1 MLNENNIIMSDNS
14 GNKKNKAKKSKK
26 NANEKQGIRKFVI
39 ILWSLFAVG
48 LICVFGLFYGI
59 SNEWFGDMPTFEEL
73 ENPST
78 NLASEIISADGK
90 VLGTYYIE
98 NRSNVSYSELS
109 PYLVEAL
116 LAIEDI
122 RFYEHSG
129 IDQRALLRVIF
140 GLATGNDKGGGSTLT
155 QQLAKNL
162 FPRGE
167 NLSTL
172 QLVIRKFQEWVTATK
187 LEYNYSK
194 DEIIAMYLNTV
205 FFGHNAYGIKK
216 ASETFFNLEPKDLN
230 IEQAALMAG
239 VVNAP
244 SRFSPIRNPERAL
257 QRRNL
262 VISQMTTYGFITEE
276 ERDSISQIP
285 IDMSKFGVLDHNTG
299 QATYLR
305 EYLRQTLTEWAK
317 ENHKPDGTPYNIYKD
332 GLKIYTTID
341 SKMQKYAEEAVR
353 EHLALDLQPAFDKHW
368 KGYTNAPFSLEE
380 EEVEQLMEISMKRSE
395 RYRKLKNA
403 KVSLDSI
410 RENFNTPTEM
420 IVFSWDG
427 PIDTI
432 MTPMDSMRYFKS
444 FLQSSLM
451 SVESHTGHV
460 KAYVGGIDYRFF
472 KYDHVTQARRQVG
485 STFKPF
491 LYTLAMQEGEF
502 TPCTTVPNISYSI
515 EMPDG
520 KFWEPRDAG
529 KTKLGEEVT
538 LKWALAH
545 SNNRIS
551 AYLMKQFGPE
561 AVIQMARRMGVTS
574 HIESVP
580 SICLGVCDISL
591 YEMVGAMN
599 TFANKGI
606 YVRPIFITKIED
618 KNGNV
623 IEYFNTEQVEAMD
636 NVTAYKM
643 IELMKGVVQ
652 SGTGVR
658 LKYKYGLRNPI
669 AGKTGTTQNQS
680 DGWFMGITP
689 DLTTGIWTGAEDRSV
704 HFRTIGL
711 GQGSNMA
718 LPIWALYMQKVYA
731 DSTLNISKGDFEK
744 PLSDVAMEFD
754 CELYEQEQSQ
764 KNTIVEEEEEF

>member
-1 MLNENNIIMSDNS
+1 MEN
-14 GNKKNKAKKSKK
+14 KESKK
-26 NANEKQGIRKFVI
+26 TKKTKKTSKTSNANQGIRWYLVV
-39 ILWSLFAVG
+39 LWSLFVIG
-48 LICVFGLFYGI
+48 VTCVFGLFYGI
-59 SNEWFGDMPTFEEL
+59 THEWFGDMPTFEEL

-98 NRSNVSYSELS
+98 NRSNVSYGELS

-140 GLATGNDKGGGSTLT
+140 GIVTGNDKGGGSTLT

-167 NLSTL
+167 NLSTP

-205 FFGHNAYGIKK
+205 FYGHNSYGIKK
-216 ASETFFNLEPKDLN
+216 ASETFFNVEPKDLN
-230 IEQAALMAG
+230 IEQAAFLAG

-244 SRFSPIRNPERAL
+244 SRYSPIRYPERAIN
-257 QRRNL
+257 RRNL
-262 VISQMTTYGFITEE
+262 VLSQMATYGFITYDEY
-276 ERDSISQIP
+276 DSISQIP
-285 IDMSKFGVLDHNTG
+285 IDMSNFGVLDHNTG

-305 EYLRQTLTEWAK
+305 EYLRMSLHEWSK
-317 ENHKPDGTPYNIYKD
+317 NKYKPDGTPYNIYKD

-341 SKMQKYAEEAVR
+341 SRMQQYAEDAVR
-353 EHLALDLQPAFDKHW
+353 EHLALDLQPAFDRHW
-368 KGYTNAPFSLEE
+368 AGYTNAPFVLEE
-380 EEVEQLMEISMKRSE
+380 EEIENLMEISMKRTE
-395 RYRKLKNA
+395 RYRVLKNA
-403 KVSLDSI
+403 GIDMDSI
-410 RENFNTPTEM
+410 RKNFNTPTEM
-420 IVFSWDG
+420 TVFSWDG

-432 MTPMDSMRYFKS
+432 MTPIDSMRYYKS
-444 FLQSSLM
+444 YLQSALM
-451 SVESHTGHV
+451 SVETHTGHV
-460 KAYVGGIDYRFF
+460 KAYVGGNDYRFF
-472 KYDHVTQARRQVG
+472 KYDHVTQAKRQVG

-491 LYTLAMQEGEF
+491 LYSLAMQEGEY
-502 TPCTTVPNISYSI
+502 TPCTKVPNISYSI

-529 KTKLGEEVT
+529 KSMLGEEVT

-551 AYLMKQFGPE
+551 TYLMKRFGPE

-574 HIESVP
+574 HIEPVP

-599 TFANKGI
+599 TFANKGVYI
-606 YVRPIFITKIED
+606 KPIFITKIED

-623 IEYFNTEQVEAMD
+623 IEYFESEHVEAMD
-636 NVTAYKM
+636 DVTAYKM

-689 DLTTGIWTGAEDRSV
+689 DLTTGIWTGAEDRAV
-704 HFRTIGL
+704 HFRTIAL

-731 DSTLNISKGDFEK
+731 DSTLNISQGDFEK
-744 PLSDVAMEFD
+744 PLSDVSLEFD

-764 KNTIVEEEEEF
+764 KNNIIEEEEEF

>member
-1 MLNENNIIMSDNS
+1 MAELKKENKTKT
-14 GNKKNKAKKSKK
+14 KKTEAK
-26 NANEKQGIRKFVI
+26 EKGIRWYLVVLWTVFVI
-39 ILWSLFAVG
+39 GVAS
-48 LICVFGLFYGI
+48 VFCLFYGI
-59 SNEWFGDMPTFEEL
+59 YHEWFGDMPTFEEL

-78 NLASEIISADGK
+78 NLATEIISADGK

-116 LAIEDI
+116 LAIEDV

-129 IDQRALLRVIF
+129 IDQRALLRVVF

-167 NLSTL
+167 NLSTP

-205 FFGHNAYGIKK
+205 FYGHNAYGIKK
-216 ASETFFNLEPKDLN
+216 ASETFFNVEPKDLK
-230 IEQAALMAG
+230 IEQAAFLAG

-262 VISQMTTYGFITEE
+262 VISKMARYGFISQEE
-276 ERDSISQIP
+276 CDSISQIP
-285 IDMSKFGVLDHNTG
+285 IDMSQFGVLDHNTG

-305 EYLRQTLTEWAK
+305 EHLRQTLHEWSK
-317 ENHKPDGTPYNIYKD
+317 TRTKPDGTPYNIYKD

-341 SKMQKYAEEAVR
+341 SRMQKYAEEAVR
-353 EHLALDLQPAFDKHW
+353 EHLALDLQPAFDRHW
-368 KGYTNAPFSLEE
+368 KGYENAPFSLEE
-380 EEVEQLMEISMKRSE
+380 EEVENLMELSMKRSE
-395 RYRKLKNA
+395 RYRKMRNA
-403 KVSLDSI
+403 GIKLDSI

-420 IVFSWDG
+420 TVFSWDG
-427 PIDTI
+427 PIDTV
-432 MTPMDSMRYFKS
+432 MTPMDSMRYYKS

-460 KAYVGGIDYRFF
+460 KAYVGGIDYKYF

-491 LYTLAMQEGEF
+491 LYTLAMQEGEY
-502 TPCTTVPNISYSI
+502 TPCTKVPNISYSI

-529 KTKLGEEVT
+529 KSMFGEEVT

-551 AYLMKQFGPE
+551 TYLMKRFGPD
-561 AVIQMARRMGVTS
+561 AVIEMARRMGVTS
-574 HIESVP
+574 DIPAVP

-599 TFANKGI
+599 TFANQGVYIKP
-606 YVRPIFITKIED
+606 VFITKIED

-623 IEYFNTEQVEAMD
+623 IEYFDTEEVEAMD
-636 NVTAYKM
+636 KVTAYKM

-689 DLTTGIWTGAEDRSV
+689 DLTTGIWTGAEDRAV

-718 LPIWALYMQKVYA
+718 LPVWALYMQKVYA
-731 DSTLNISKGDFEK
+731 DSTLDISKGDFQK
-744 PLSDVAMEFD
+744 PLSDVALEFD

-764 KNTIVEEEEEF
+764 KNQVVAEEEEF

>member
-1 MLNENNIIMSDNS
+1 MAEI
-14 GNKKNKAKKSKK
+14 KKEDKAKTRKK
-26 NANEKQGIRKFVI
+26 TSDKAKETGVRWYLVVI
-39 ILWSLFAVG
+39 WSLFVIG
-48 LICVFGLFYGI
+48 VTCGFGLFYGI
-59 SNEWFGDMPTFEEL
+59 SHEWFGDMPTFEEL

-109 PYLVEAL
+109 PHLVNAL

-140 GLATGNDKGGGSTLT
+140 GIATGNDKGGGSTLT

-167 NLSTL
+167 NLSTP

-205 FFGHNAYGIKK
+205 FFGHNSYGIKK
-216 ASETFFNLEPKDLN
+216 ASETFFNLAPIDLN

-244 SRFSPIRNPERAL
+244 SRFSPIRNPENAL
-257 QRRNL
+257 RRRNL
-262 VISQMTTYGFITEE
+262 VISQMALYGFITPQ

-285 IDMSKFGVLDHNTG
+285 IDMSDFGVLDHNTG

-305 EYLRQTLTEWAK
+305 EYLRQELTEWAK
-317 ENHKPDGTPYNIYKD
+317 TSKKADGTPYNIYKD

-341 SKMQKYAEEAVR
+341 SRMQQYAEEAVK
-353 EHLALDLQPAFDKHW
+353 EHLSLDLQPAFNNHW
-368 KGYTNAPFSLEE
+368 KGYKNAPFSLEE
-380 EEVEQLMEISMKRSE
+380 EEIESLMELSMKRSE
-395 RYRKLKNA
+395 RYRKMRNA
-403 KVSLDSI
+403 GISLDSI
-410 RENFNTPTEM
+410 KANFNVPAEM
-420 IVFSWDG
+420 TVFSWNG
-427 PIDTI
+427 PIDTL
-432 MTPMDSMRYFKS
+432 MTPMDSMRYYKS

-491 LYTLAMQEGEF
+491 LYSLAMQEGEY
-502 TPCTTVPNISYSI
+502 TPCTKVPNISYSI

-529 KTKLGEEVT
+529 KTMFGEEVT

-551 AYLMKQFGPE
+551 TYLMKRFGPE
-561 AVIQMARRMGVTS
+561 AVIQMARRMGVTAP
-574 HIESVP
+574 IEAVP
-580 SICLGVCDISL
+580 AICLGVCDISL
-591 YEMVGAMN
+591 HEMVGAMS
-599 TFANKGI
+599 TFANQGVYIK
-606 YVRPIFITKIED
+606 PMFITKIED

-623 IEYFNTEQVEAMD
+623 IEFFETEKVEAMD
-636 NVTAYKM
+636 EITAYKM

-658 LKYKYGLRNPI
+658 LKYKYGFRNPI

-718 LPIWALYMQKVYA
+718 LPVWAIYMQKVYA
-731 DSTLNISKGDFEK
+731 DSTLNISKGDFVK
-744 PLSDVAMEFD
+744 PLSDVALEFD

>member
-1 MLNENNIIMSDNS
+1 MAEI
-14 GNKKNKAKKSKK
+14 KKEDKAKTRKK
-26 NANEKQGIRKFVI
+26 TSDKAKETGVRWYLVVI
-39 ILWSLFAVG
+39 WSLFVIG
-48 LICVFGLFYGI
+48 VTCGFGLFYGI
-59 SNEWFGDMPTFEEL
+59 SHEWFGDMPTFEEL

-90 VLGTYYIE
+90 ILGTYYIE

-109 PYLVEAL
+109 PHLVNAL

-140 GLATGNDKGGGSTLT
+140 GIATGNDKGGGSTLT

-167 NLSTL
+167 NLSTP

-205 FFGHNAYGIKK
+205 FFGHNSYGIKK
-216 ASETFFNLEPKDLN
+216 ASETFFNLAPIDLN

-244 SRFSPIRNPERAL
+244 SRFSPIRNPENAL
-257 QRRNL
+257 RRRNL
-262 VISQMTTYGFITEE
+262 VISQMALYGFITPQ

-285 IDMSKFGVLDHNTG
+285 IDMSDFGVLDHNTG

-305 EYLRQTLTEWAK
+305 EYLRQELTEWAK
-317 ENHKPDGTPYNIYKD
+317 TSKKADGTPYNIYKD

-341 SKMQKYAEEAVR
+341 SRMQQYAEEAVK
-353 EHLALDLQPAFDKHW
+353 EHLSLDLQPAFNNHW
-368 KGYTNAPFSLEE
+368 KGYKNAPFSLEE
-380 EEVEQLMEISMKRSE
+380 EEIESLMELSMKRSE
-395 RYRKLKNA
+395 RYRKMRNA
-403 KVSLDSI
+403 GISLDSI
-410 RENFNTPTEM
+410 KANFNMPAEM
-420 IVFSWDG
+420 TIFSWNG
-427 PIDTI
+427 PIDTV
-432 MTPMDSMRYFKS
+432 MTPMDSMRYYKS

-491 LYTLAMQEGEF
+491 LYSLAMQEGEY
-502 TPCTTVPNISYSI
+502 TPCTKVPNISYSI

-529 KTKLGEEVT
+529 KTMFGEEVT

-551 AYLMKQFGPE
+551 TYLMKRFGPE
-561 AVIQMARRMGVTS
+561 AVIQMARRMGVTAP
-574 HIESVP
+574 IEAVP
-580 SICLGVCDISL
+580 AICLGVCDISL
-591 YEMVGAMN
+591 HEMVGAMS
-599 TFANKGI
+599 TFANQGVYIK
-606 YVRPIFITKIED
+606 PMFITKIED

-623 IEYFNTEQVEAMD
+623 IEFFETEKVEAMD
-636 NVTAYKM
+636 EITAYKM

-658 LKYKYGLRNPI
+658 LKYKYGFRNPI

-718 LPIWALYMQKVYA
+718 LPVWAIYMQKVYA
-731 DSTLNISKGDFEK
+731 DSTLNISKGDFVK
-744 PLSDVAMEFD
+744 PLSDVALEFD

>member
-1 MLNENNIIMSDNS
+1 MADLKKENKT
-14 GNKKNKAKKSKK
+14 KKKKVVAK
-26 NANEKQGIRKFVI
+26 EKGIRWYLV
-39 ILWSLFAVG
+39 ILWSLFVLG
-48 LICVFGLFYGI
+48 VTSVFGLFYGI
-59 SNEWFGDMPTFEEL
+59 YHGWFGDMPTFEEL

-78 NLASEIISADGK
+78 NLATEIISADGK

-109 PYLVEAL
+109 PHLVEAL

-129 IDQRALLRVIF
+129 IDQRALLRVVF

-167 NLSTL
+167 NLSTP

-216 ASETFFNLEPKDLN
+216 ASETFFNKAPKDLN
-230 IEQAALMAG
+230 VEESALMAG

-244 SRFSPIRNPERAL
+244 SRFSPIRNPERSL

-262 VISQMTTYGFITEE
+262 VISQMATYGFITPEE
-276 ERDSISQIP
+276 CDSISQIP
-285 IDMSKFGVLDHNTG
+285 IDMSSFGVLDHNAG

-305 EYLRQTLTEWAK
+305 EHLRMTLTEWSK
-317 ENHKPDGTPYNIYKD
+317 TRKKPDGTNYNIYKD

-341 SKMQKYAEEAVR
+341 SRMQQYAEEAVR
-353 EHLALDLQPAFDKHW
+353 EHLSLDLQPSFNKHW
-368 KGYTNAPFSLEE
+368 AGYTNAPFTLEE
-380 EEVEQLMEISMKRSE
+380 EEIENLMELSMKRSE
-395 RYRKLKNA
+395 RYRKMRNA
-403 KVSLDSI
+403 GISMDSI
-410 RENFNTPTEM
+410 RNAFNTPAEM
-420 IVFSWDG
+420 TVFSWNG
-427 PIDTI
+427 PIDTV
-432 MTPMDSMRYFKS
+432 MTPMDSMRYYKS

-451 SVESHTGHV
+451 SVESRTGHV
-460 KAYVGGIDYRFF
+460 KAYVGGIDYKFF

-491 LYTLAMQEGEF
+491 LYTLAMQEGEY
-502 TPCTTVPNISYSI
+502 TPCTKVPNISYSI

-529 KTKLGEEVT
+529 KSKFGEEVT
-538 LKWALAH
+538 LKWALAN

-551 AYLMKQFGPE
+551 TYLMKRFGPE
-561 AVIQMARRMGVTS
+561 AVIEMARRMGVTS
-574 HIESVP
+574 DIPAVP

-599 TFANKGI
+599 TFANQGVFVK
-606 YVRPIFITKIED
+606 PIFITKIED

-623 IEYFNTEQVEAMD
+623 IEYFDAEEVEAMD
-636 NVTAYKM
+636 KVTAYKM

-652 SGTGVR
+652 SGTGIR
-658 LKYKYGLRNPI
+658 LKYKYRFKNPI

-689 DLTTGIWTGAEDRSV
+689 DLTTGVWTGAEDRAV

-718 LPIWALYMQKVYA
+718 LPVWALYMQKVYA
-731 DSTLNISKGDFEK
+731 DPTLNISKGDFQK
-744 PLSDVAMEFD
+744 PLSDVALEFD

-764 KNTIVEEEEEF
+764 KNQVATEEEEF

>member
-1 MLNENNIIMSDNS
+1 MKDKE
-14 GNKKNKAKKSKK
+14 SKK
-26 NANEKQGIRKFVI
+26 VKKTKKTADSKHGIRWYLV
-39 ILWSLFAVG
+39 ILWSLFVIG
-48 LICVFGLFYGI
+48 ITSVFILFYGI
-59 SNEWFGDMPTFEEL
+59 THEWFGKMPSFEEL

-90 VLGTYYIE
+90 VLGTYFIE
-98 NRSNVSYSELS
+98 NRSNVRYSELS
-109 PYLVEAL
+109 PHLVDAL

-129 IDQRALLRVIF
+129 IDQRALLRVLF
-140 GLATGNDKGGGSTLT
+140 GVMTGSKKGGGSTLT

-167 NLSTL
+167 NLSTT

-205 FFGHNAYGIKK
+205 FYGHNAYGIKK
-216 ASETFFNLEPKDLN
+216 ASETFFGIEPKDLN

-244 SRFSPIRNPERAL
+244 SRYSPIRNPERAL
-257 QRRNL
+257 QRRNI
-262 VISQMTTYGFITEE
+262 VISQMAVYGFITQKEC
-276 ERDSISQIP
+276 DSISQIP
-285 IDMSKFGVLDHNTG
+285 IDMGDFGVLDHNSG

-305 EYLRQTLTEWAK
+305 EYLRLNLHEWAK
-317 ENHKPDGTPYNIYKD
+317 NKYKPDGTPYNIYKD

-341 SKMQKYAEEAVR
+341 SRLQQYAEDAVR
-353 EHLALDLQPAFDKHW
+353 EHLALDLQPAFDNHW
-368 KGYTNAPFSLEE
+368 KGYTNAPFVLEE
-380 EEVEQLMEISMKRSE
+380 EEIEKLMELSMKRSE
-395 RYRKLKNA
+395 RYRVLKNA
-403 KVSLDSI
+403 GIDMDSI
-410 RENFNTPTEM
+410 KKNFNTPTEM
-420 IVFSWDG
+420 TVFSWSG
-427 PIDTI
+427 PIDTV
-432 MTPMDSMRYFKS
+432 MTPMDSMLYYKS

-451 SVESHTGHV
+451 SVETHTGHV
-460 KAYVGGIDYRFF
+460 KAYVGGNDYRFF
-472 KYDHVTQARRQVG
+472 KYDHVTQAKRQVG

-491 LYTLAMQEGEF
+491 LYSLAMQEGEY
-502 TPCTTVPNISYSI
+502 TPCTKVPNISYSI

-529 KTKLGEEVT
+529 KSMLGEEVT

-551 AYLMKQFGPE
+551 TYLMKRFGPD

-574 HIESVP
+574 PIESVP
-580 SICLGVCDISL
+580 SICLGVCDLSL

-599 TFANKGI
+599 TFANKGVYI
-606 YVRPIFITKIED
+606 KPIFITKIED

-623 IEYFNTEQVEAMD
+623 IEYFNAEQLEAMD
-636 NVTAYKM
+636 DVTAYKM

-689 DLTTGIWTGAEDRSV
+689 DLTTGVWTGAEDRAV
-704 HFRTIGL
+704 HFRTISL

-731 DSTLNISKGDFEK
+731 DSTLNISQGDFEK
-744 PLSDVAMEFD
+744 PLSDVSLEFD

-764 KNTIVEEEEEF
+764 KNTIVDEEEEF

>member
-1 MLNENNIIMSDNS
+1 MEN
-14 GNKKNKAKKSKK
+14 KESKK
-26 NANEKQGIRKFVI
+26 TKKTKKDDNVKQGIRWYLVVIWTLFVI
-39 ILWSLFAVG
+39 GVTCG
-48 LICVFGLFYGI
+48 FGLFYGI
-59 SNEWFGDMPTFEEL
+59 SHEWFGDMPTFEEL
-73 ENPST
+73 ENPTT
-78 NLASEIISADGK
+78 NLATEIISADGK
-90 VLGTYYIE
+90 ILGTYYIE

-109 PYLVEAL
+109 PHLVNAL

-129 IDQRALLRVIF
+129 IDQRALLRVVF
-140 GLATGNDKGGGSTLT
+140 GIATGNDKGGGSTLT

-167 NLSTL
+167 NLSTP

-205 FFGHNAYGIKK
+205 FYGHNSYGIKK

-262 VISQMTTYGFITEE
+262 VISQMAVYGFITPQ

-285 IDMSKFGVLDHNTG
+285 IDMSNFGVLDHNTG

-305 EYLRQTLTEWAK
+305 EYLRQELTEWAK
-317 ENHKPDGTPYNIYKD
+317 TSKKADGTSYNIYTD

-341 SKMQKYAEEAVR
+341 SRMQQYAEEAVK
-353 EHLALDLQPAFDKHW
+353 EHLSLDLQPAFNKHW

-380 EEVEQLMEISMKRSE
+380 EEIENLMELSMKRSE
-395 RYRKLKNA
+395 RYRKMRNA
-403 KVSLDSI
+403 GISLDSI
-410 RENFNTPTEM
+410 KKNFNVLAEM
-420 IVFSWDG
+420 TVFSWDG
-427 PIDTI
+427 PIDTV
-432 MTPMDSMRYFKS
+432 MTPMDSMRYYKS

-491 LYTLAMQEGEF
+491 LYTLAMQEGEY

-529 KTKLGEEVT
+529 KTMFGEEVS

-551 AYLMKQFGPE
+551 TYLMKRFGPE
-561 AVIQMARRMGVTS
+561 AVIQMARRMGVTAP
-574 HIESVP
+574 IEAVP

-591 YEMVGAMN
+591 HEMVGAMS
-599 TFANKGI
+599 TFANQGVYIK
-606 YVRPIFITKIED
+606 PIFITKIED

-623 IEYFNTEQVEAMD
+623 IDYFETEKVEAMD
-636 NVTAYKM
+636 EVTAYKM

-658 LKYKYGLRNPI
+658 LKYKYGFRNPI

-689 DLTTGIWTGAEDRSV
+689 DLTTGVWTGAEDRSV

-718 LPIWALYMQKVYA
+718 LPVWALYMQKVYA
-731 DSTLNISKGDFEK
+731 DSTLNISKGDFDK
-744 PLSDVAMEFD
+744 PLSDVALEFD

-764 KNTIVEEEEEF
+764 KNTIVVEEEEF